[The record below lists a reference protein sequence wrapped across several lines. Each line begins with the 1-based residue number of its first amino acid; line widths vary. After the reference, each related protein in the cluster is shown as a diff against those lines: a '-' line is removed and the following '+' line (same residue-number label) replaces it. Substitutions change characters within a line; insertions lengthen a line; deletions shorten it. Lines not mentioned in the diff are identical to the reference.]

1 MAAMRTNITRAYR
14 AGVPVAGGS
23 DAGTPYNYHADYA
36 YEVELMNT
44 MLGMTPVQAL
54 NAATATASRLLG
66 VDAGLL
72 EPGRPA
78 DLLLLDDD
86 LATDTLALRAPRAVI
101 KHGAV
106 AATRDAG

>member
-1 MAAMRTNITRAYR
+1 MTAMRTNITRAYR
-14 AGVPVAGGS
+14 AGVPIAGGS

-44 MLGMTPVQAL
+44 LLGMTPRGAL
-54 NAATATASRLLG
+54 HAATATASRLLG

-78 DLLLLDDD
+78 DLLLLAGD
-86 LATDTLALRAPRAVI
+86 LETDTLALRAPRAVI
-101 KHGAV
+101 KTGAV
-106 AATRDAG
+106 AAMRDSG